1 MFRRDARNKVRQM
14 GGIMASSEPLVQE
27 VAKFQFGGNVDILSE
42 IQRMR
47 PDIRSA
53 FIRSL
58 GNPPKRTG
66 VRSQTI
72 FSDQDPIYSSLVN
85 GRELNLP
92 RVRPGDPGSK
102 EFRGGI
108 LAGEA
113 QNTVERQQLDKII
126 NNANQL
132 GLLEAP
138 TLNKTDLENFIKNQT
153 GDDGFKLTSQ
163 LWNSL
168 SEDKSPSMSN
178 LEKVAKEI
186 FKYTSTP
193 SVAAIDLM
201 GGAVNYLRQ
210 MPSGTA
216 DKILSGQIKL
226 PTGVDFVS
234 LALASGKSLEEL
246 QALGVPAT
254 QMAAIKEARD
264 KGLGIET
271 KVKIKDDVAEKEALE
286 AEQIAVREA
295 EKPKAIAG
303 GMPLSNQVG
312 TTDVKALQDQL
323 SGGRISSEAPQTL
336 GVTADQGAYAKD
348 KKSTEDFRNGQKSL
362 GDIKN
367 DVQNTVKN
375 GVGVGGSMQQLVDE
389 FTGSVEKHKG
399 LDRGLAIAK
408 IGFAMAA
415 GESPNAITNIA
426 KALSDGADMLIKD
439 KADKDAWDRQV
450 NLAAVQYAATEVTK
464 QRAEGRAIARD
475 RLKSKTMTFG
485 PNGGVYRGKEYGA
498 YEDVEVLQGDIQDNN
513 VPTGIVSTSTI
524 TALGAKS
531 KGYTALMK
539 DLVKQKVIGETQGAK
554 DQEDYANFTS
564 TAIKAERG
572 QAVVNNVLLAINDPD
587 GPGIT
592 GLVPAAQTAY
602 QKLRSAAGLP
612 TEITSLD
619 QARTHMRQLLQDIV
633 PVTLAAY
640 QGANSISNRDID
652 LLITAYF
659 GDNALE
665 SGGFQ
670 FVLQTDAALTQRL
683 QGAAI
688 AMRESQSAAF
698 SGMRAIENRVSSL
711 YKRGSVTLDPNTGNI
726 TGDPA
731 SGLFAASRERLD
743 KAGLGFPDLPTVGS
757 NIPFFRD
764 ENGLIQMKPKS

>member
-1 MFRRDARNKVRQM
+1 
-14 GGIMASSEPLVQE
+14 MASSEPLIQE
-27 VAKFQFGGNVDILSE
+27 VARFQFGGNINLLPLTVQTGKEPLANNPQVGNYKDALLRFFAEKVRPKGGPGMLKTGDNTATLAGSGNDGTTSAIDSRYASE
-42 IQRMR
+42 FLG
-47 PDIRSA
+47 PDIRKMGKE
-53 FIRSL
+53 IQE
-58 GNPPKRTG
+58 TG
-66 VRSQTI
+66 GFGSVVT
-72 FSDQDPIYSSLVN
+72 DT
-85 GRELNLP
+85 
-92 RVRPGDPGSK
+92 PGVGSK
-102 EFRGGI
+102 
-108 LAGEA
+108 GE
-113 QNTVERQQLDKII
+113 
-126 NNANQL
+126 
-132 GLLEAP
+132 
-138 TLNKTDLENFIKNQT
+138 
-153 GDDGFKLTSQ
+153 LTSGALGERKVGLPPDVVTGQ
-163 LWNSL
+163 G
-168 SEDKSPSMSN
+168 
-178 LEKVAKEI
+178 LEGMDDI
-186 FKYTSTP
+186 FAS
-193 SVAAIDLM
+193 
-201 GGAVNYLRQ
+201 Q
-210 MPSGTA
+210 
-216 DKILSGQIKL
+216 
-226 PTGVDFVS
+226 
-234 LALASGKSLEEL
+234 ALKAQEERKAMEKATEEL
-246 QALGVPAT
+246 RGSEGT
-254 QMAAIKEARD
+254 EKKRAIE
-264 KGLGIET
+264 
-271 KVKIKDDVAEKEALE
+271 
-286 AEQIAVREA
+286 
-295 EKPKAIAG
+295 G
-303 GMPLSNQVG
+303 GMPDPSQEV
-312 TTDVKALQDQL
+312 DAKALQDQL

-348 KKSTEDFRNGQKSL
+348 KDSTEKFRNGNKSL
-362 GDIKN
+362 GDIKK
-367 DVQNTVKN
+367 DVQNTVRS
-375 GVGVGGSMQQLVDE
+375 GVGAGGSMQQLVDE

-426 KALSDGADMLIKD
+426 KALSDGADMFIKD
-439 KADKDAWDRQV
+439 QAERDAWNRQV
-450 NLAAVQYAATEVTK
+450 NLAAVQYAATEITK

-485 PNGGVYRGKEYGA
+485 PKGGVYRGKEYGA

-539 DLVKQKVIGETQGAK
+539 DLVKQKVIGEAQGAK
-554 DQEDYANFTS
+554 DQEDYANFAS

-602 QKLRSAAGLP
+602 QKLRSAANLP
-612 TEITSLD
+612 TNITSLD

-670 FVLQTDAALTQRL
+670 FVFQTDAALTQRL

-688 AMRESQSAAF
+688 AMKESQSAAF
-698 SGMRAIENRVSSL
+698 SGMRSIENRVSSL

-726 TGDPA
+726 IGDPA

-743 KAGLGFPDLPTVGS
+743 KAGLGFPDLPQIGS
-757 NIPFFRD
+757 NIPYFRD
-764 ENGLIQMKPKS
+764 KDGRIQLGKAKG